1 MIRINLLPHKKVKTV
16 EKGVQNLRIA
26 VAGLTVAVL
35 LIILYA
41 TFQIKSEKAS
51 LEQENEELGSQL
63 AGLKKNISE
72 VSGYEKTRLDL
83 EQKVKTIK
91 ELEKNRV
98 YLASLL
104 NELNASTT
112 REIWFTTLQSQG
124 PAFTLEGMARN
135 DKKNIDGF
143 VDRLKKS
150 PILANINLQ
159 DSKEEAPGSRK
170 FTFKLTG
177 RLAGYEET
185 AAVATGKP
193 AQPQAAG
200 GKAQPAQPQAGKP
213 AAAAPAP
220 NAPAKK

>member
-16 EKGVQNLRIA
+16 EKGIQNLRIA
-26 VAGLTVAVL
+26 VAGLTAAVL

-41 TFQIKSEKAS
+41 TFQIKSEKSS
-51 LEQENEELGSQL
+51 LEQENQELGTQL
-63 AGLKKNISE
+63 TDLKKNISE

-83 EQKVKTIK
+83 EQKVKTIR

-98 YLASLL
+98 YLTPLL

-112 REIWFTTLQSQG
+112 KEIWFTSLQSQG
-124 PAFTLEGMARN
+124 PAFTIEGMARN

-143 VDRLKKS
+143 VGRLKNS
-150 PILANINLQ
+150 PILTNINLL
-159 DSKEEAPGSRK
+159 DSREEAAGSRK
-170 FTFKLTG
+170 FVFKLTG

-185 AAVATGKP
+185 AAVVTEKP

-200 GKAQPAQPQAGKP
+200 KAQPEQTQAGKP

-220 NAPAKK
+220 SAPAKK